1 MNDYKVEKL
10 AVDST
15 FLLIDGTKLTGS
27 MYLAPQAPSHPGAQT
42 VPDLMAEAKVA
53 IPLHLKDG
61 RFVLVGKDSV
71 AAIKLE
77 PDSSYGSELVRHIPV
92 NVSLVGGHNI
102 EGNLVVEQGG
112 SSRLSDFLNLSE
124 EWIRLHEPQCLVWF
138 SKRRLA
144 VLEPRIP

>member
-1 MNDYKVEKL
+1 
-10 AVDST
+10 
-15 FLLIDGTKLTGS
+15 
-27 MYLAPQAPSHPGAQT
+27 
-42 VPDLMAEAKVA
+42 MAEAKVA

-71 AAIKLE
+71 AAIKLG
-77 PDSSYGSELVRHIPV
+77 PNSSYAGELVRHIPV

-102 EGNLVVEQGG
+102 EGNLIVEQVG

-124 EWIRLHEPQCLVWF
+124 EWIRLHETQCLVWF
-138 SKRRLA
+138 SKCRLA